1 MRKTIG
7 IIGGMGPLATVDLF
21 SKIVHFTQAE
31 QDADHLHILIDNDPS
46 IPSRMDAI
54 LRGRPN
60 PGPAMCAAAKR
71 LEAAGSDFLIIGC
84 NTAHYYYPAV
94 CAAVNIPVLNLLDLT
109 ADAARQKGLQKV
121 GLLATDAILKLRLY
135 EDALVS
141 RGVEVVKPDPAGQKE
156 VMRIIFDGVKAGK
169 PSFDTSGLKR
179 VLASFAAAG
188 AGTAILG
195 CTELPLAFQ
204 LYGMAYPH
212 LDPTALLAREAV
224 RQAGGRLAAEAL

>member
-21 SKIVHFTQAE
+21 SKIVHFTHAE
-31 QDADHLHILIDNDPS
+31 QDADHLHVLIDDDPS

-54 LRGRPN
+54 LRGGPD
-60 PGPAMCAAAKR
+60 PAPAMCAAAKR
-71 LEAAGSDFLIIGC
+71 LEAAGADFLIIGC

-94 CAAVNIPVLNLLDLT
+94 HAAVKIPVLNLLDIT
-109 ADAARQKGLQKV
+109 AEEARQKGMQKV
-121 GLLATDAILKLRLY
+121 GLLATDAVLDLRLY
-135 EDALVS
+135 EEALLS

-156 VMRIIFDGVKAGK
+156 VMHIIFDGVKAGK
-169 PSFDTSGLKR
+169 QTFDTSGLQK

-188 AGTAILG
+188 ADTAILG

-204 LYGMAYPH
+204 LYGITYPH
-212 LDPTALLAREAV
+212 LDPTALLAREAI
-224 RQAGGRLAAEAL
+224 RQAGGRLAADAP